1 MDDEGIT
8 FGGESLGGV
17 VVDRGFDESEA
28 QSAEKRQSRDPRH
41 WEEEE
46 GGGGGGKGKETSRK
60 RSDSRR
66 RFWI

>member
-8 FGGESLGGV
+8 FGGESLSGV
-17 VVDRGFDESEA
+17 VVDRGFDDSKA

-41 WEEEE
+41 WEE
-46 GGGGGGKGKETSRK
+46 GGGGKGKETSQK
-60 RSDSRR
+60 RSDSIR